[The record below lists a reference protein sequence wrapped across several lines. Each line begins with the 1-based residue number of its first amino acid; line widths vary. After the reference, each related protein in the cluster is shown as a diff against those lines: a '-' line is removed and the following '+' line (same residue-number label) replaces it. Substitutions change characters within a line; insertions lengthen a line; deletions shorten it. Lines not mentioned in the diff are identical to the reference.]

1 MKTRILILVL
11 TVLALGACA
20 KKSTKSGASRG
31 SRLTN
36 GQTANPQA
44 GSQTC
49 QAGVY
54 GAIYDDYIDGY
65 AFTQRLIDFTGNPD
79 IGYVESRFNQRHQT
93 GVNMRMSVVF
103 TNNQFNAAQS
113 QILIQIID
121 DKAAQGLGRLED
133 ITLKGQSAV
142 NRGNGQF
149 SATFSDQYG
158 VVIVEGVRD
167 SSSNMINGVIHFQNQ
182 GAQAQQLGR
191 IYISAC
197 SLSGI

>member
-20 KKSTKSGASRG
+20 KKSSKSGASRG
-31 SRLTN
+31 SRLTQ
-36 GQTANPQA
+36 GQTTTPGA
-44 GSQTC
+44 GSTTC
-49 QAGVY
+49 AADVY
-54 GAIYDDYIDGY
+54 GAIYDDHVDGY
-65 AFTQRLIDFTGNPD
+65 TFTQRLIDFTGNPD
-79 IGYVESRFNQRHQT
+79 IGYVESRFSQRYQT
-93 GVNMRMSVVF
+93 GVNMRMSVIF

-133 ITLKGQSAV
+133 IRLVGDTAV

-149 SATFSDQYG
+149 TVTFKDQYG

-167 SSSNMINGVIHFQNQ
+167 SSSNMVNGNIFYQNS
-182 GAQAQQLGR
+182 GAQAQQMGR
-191 IYISAC
+191 IYVSAC